1 MLACIVVKL
10 LVDTVAALRVEIIVL
25 VMVTDRTAVVPVRV
39 TVVGRTDVKVAERVQ
54 DEMLAV

>member
-10 LVDTVAALRVEIIVL
+10 LVDTVAALRVDIIVL

-54 DEMLAV
+54 DEMLVV